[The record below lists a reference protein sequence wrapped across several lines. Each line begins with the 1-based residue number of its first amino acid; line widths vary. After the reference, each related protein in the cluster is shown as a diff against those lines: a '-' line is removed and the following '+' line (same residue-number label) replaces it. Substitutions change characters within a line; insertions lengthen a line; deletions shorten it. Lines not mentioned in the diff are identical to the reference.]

1 MRKHL
6 LFAVFTLV
14 FCVYSASAVDFG
26 TLTISSDREVIDD
39 SVLSE
44 LAEVNEPST
53 LTLRTPNGETGSL
66 TFDGTNYHLQP
77 CGQTD
82 EFTYSVLFSA
92 SGENAYG
99 LPYTEWFMANAD
111 IGQHIF
117 DPVTEWDARHVC
129 SVPRWRDCGTL
140 RLTGQGK
147 LKPPYALLTRFF
159 EIHRDRNSAISLK
172 IQSTLGHPLLL
183 AYYNGVYTL
192 TENGPDRFIRTEWT
206 QLVPLPTDDWRT
218 LSLTLINAS
227 GDQRPLF
234 TFENPVIYLTLPS
247 IVSQ

>member
-1 MRKHL
+1 MKKRL
-6 LFAVFTLV
+6 LSAVLTMV
-14 FCVYSASAVDFG
+14 FCVSSSAAADFG

-44 LAEVNEPST
+44 LAAADEPST

-66 TFDGTNYHLQP
+66 MFDGTKYHLQP
-77 CGQTD
+77 CGQAD

-92 SGENAYG
+92 DGENAYG

-117 DPVTEWDARHVC
+117 DPVTEWDARHIC

-140 RLTGQGK
+140 RLTGQNK
-147 LKPPYALLTRFF
+147 LKPPYALLPRFF
-159 EIHRDRNSAISLK
+159 AIHRDRNAAISLEM
-172 IQSTLGHPLLL
+172 QPTLGQPLFL
-183 AYYNGVYTL
+183 AYNKGVYTL
-192 TENGPDRFIRTEWT
+192 TEIDPDRFIRTEWT
-206 QLVPLPTDDWRT
+206 QLVPLPTDDLRM

-227 GDQRPLF
+227 GEQRLLF
-234 TFENPVIYLTLPS
+234 TFENPAAYLMLPS
-247 IVSQ
+247 IV